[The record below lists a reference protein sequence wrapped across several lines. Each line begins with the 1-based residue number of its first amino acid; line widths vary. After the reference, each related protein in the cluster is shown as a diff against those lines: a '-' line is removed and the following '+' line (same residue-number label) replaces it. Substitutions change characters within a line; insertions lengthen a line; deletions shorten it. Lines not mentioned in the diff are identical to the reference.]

1 MRTTLLLLAIATCT
15 FAQRPVN
22 DARQAMQ
29 RGELISAEQILV
41 TFIDAQD
48 PAKPTALDAPLDL
61 LAQLYRMEKKYA
73 EAEEVQQ
80 RRVNVWSTQLGENAV
95 YVGRILGQM
104 ASVKQQAGLLDAA
117 EQHSRRALA
126 ILTAAYPNQ
135 PPAAQAALDLADI
148 LIAQQRP
155 RAASDMF
162 AVAQEAFAAA
172 LGADSVLA
180 SEAAQRRA
188 ALDNQPAPPKPDVYR
203 AGKGV
208 IMPSILTRAEPK
220 YSEEARKAKL
230 GGSIQLSVVVDA
242 TGTPTQIAVLRPLG
256 LGLDEAAIA
265 AVSQWKFKPGT
276 KYGAPVPV
284 IAQIE
289 VTLHLL

>member
-29 RGELISAEQILV
+29 RGELINAEQILV

-48 PAKPTALDAPLDL
+48 PTKPTALDAPLDL

-73 EAEEVQQ
+73 EAEEVHQ
-80 RRVNVWSTQLGENAV
+80 RRVNVWSTQLGENSV

-104 ASVKQQAGLLDAA
+104 ASVEQQAGLLDAA

-155 RAASDMF
+155 KAASDMF
-162 AVAQEAFAAA
+162 AVAQEALAAA

-188 ALDNQPAPPKPDVYR
+188 ALDNQPAPPKPAVYR
-203 AGKGV
+203 AGKSV
-208 IMPSILTRAEPK
+208 TSPSILAKAEPQ
-220 YSEEARKAKL
+220 YTEEARKGKL
-230 GGSIQLSVVVDA
+230 QGSITLTVVVDA

-265 AVSQWKFKPGT
+265 AVSQWKFKPAT
-276 KYGAPVPV
+276 KDGAPVAV
-284 IAQIE
+284 IAQID